1 MKMSNREKKP
11 RSVSGSKKNESCAK
25 NKKQEDAPIR
35 VTTVFN
41 SFAPFAQNEPQFEEP
56 ESIILKLQVPFIDA
70 SDANPSE
77 PTPFDLGTFDDMDVI
92 DFQSVVTTN
101 SEDQLRVVNLLKEF
115 QTSGAQ
121 EGNGLGN
128 KENPGWPESTNI
140 FCYWCCHPFDTIPY
154 GLPVKYYEDRF
165 FVIGC
170 YCSLE
175 CAMAYNNDSKSSLDE
190 ILERKN
196 LINMLSSILKYKDIV
211 KAAPNRLALKC
222 FGGHMCLEEFRTFTG
237 TRKLININI
246 PPMVTLT
253 QQIEEVN
260 ENDVNREFRF
270 VPIDTDRINKYKEKI
285 KIKRSKPVFDQKNT
299 LDHVMKLS
307 FE

>member
-1 MKMSNREKKP
+1 MKQSTDKKP
-11 RSVSGSKKNESCAK
+11 RTKATCSKKP
-25 NKKQEDAPIR
+25 EDR

-41 SFAPFAQNEPQFEEP
+41 SFAPFAHEQPQFEEP
-56 ESIILKLQVPFIDA
+56 ESIILKLNVPFL
-70 SDANPSE
+70 SVNETNPTE
-77 PTPFDLGTFDDMDVI
+77 PTPFDLGTFNDMDLI
-92 DFQSVVTTN
+92 DFPSLDASN
-101 SEDQLRVVNLLKEF
+101 REDQMRVVNLLKEF
-115 QTSGAQ
+115 QTSGIHEASKNGMSK
-121 EGNGLGN
+121 EGM
-128 KENPGWPESTNI
+128 GWPQSTNI

-154 GLPVKYYEDRF
+154 GLPVKYYDDKF

-196 LINMLSSILKYKDIV
+196 LINMLSSILQYKKNI

-222 FGGHMCLEEFRTFTG
+222 FGGHMCLEEFRSFSG
-237 TRKLININI
+237 THKLINVNI

-260 ENDVNREFRF
+260 ENDVNREFSF
-270 VPIDTDRINKYKEKI
+270 VPIDTERINKYKEKI

-307 FE
+307 FD